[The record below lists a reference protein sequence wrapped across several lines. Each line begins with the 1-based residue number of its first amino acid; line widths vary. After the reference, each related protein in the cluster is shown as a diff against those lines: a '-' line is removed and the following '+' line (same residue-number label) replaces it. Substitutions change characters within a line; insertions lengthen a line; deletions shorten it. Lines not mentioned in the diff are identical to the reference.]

1 VLFLLGGIGA
11 LSIHFYKP
19 FTQYPVS
26 FFMQSDEKQPHSAL
40 ERFGANKVIPDLLR
54 EEILL
59 ALSYY
64 PELLHT
70 HIEFVILSPSIKKS
84 IMLAQPQ
91 VPTLFRART
100 KRGYV
105 IKISRYFKGDAQPLP
120 IETIPQNI
128 LVGWVGHELGH
139 IMDYLDRSVW
149 AMVRYGLG
157 YLLSR
162 RYLMR
167 AERTADLHAISH
179 GLGEKI
185 IATKNFI
192 LDHAHLPER
201 YKEKIRRLYV
211 SPEET
216 VLLVEE
222 YEKKM

>member
-1 VLFLLGGIGA
+1 
-11 LSIHFYKP
+11 
-19 FTQYPVS
+19 
-26 FFMQSDEKQPHSAL
+26 MQNDKKQPESTTL
-40 ERFGANKVIPDLLR
+40 VRFGNKKIIPDLLR

-84 IMLAQPQ
+84 IMQAQPLIS
-91 VPTLFRART
+91 TLFRTRAE
-100 KRGYV
+100 RGYV
-105 IKISRYFKGDAQPLP
+105 IKISRYFQGDSHLLP

-128 LVGWVGHELGH
+128 LIGWVGHELGH

-149 AMVRYGLG
+149 SMARYGLG
-157 YLLSR
+157 YLFSR
-162 RYLMR
+162 RYLMQ

-222 YEKKM
+222 YEKKL

>member
-1 VLFLLGGIGA
+1 
-11 LSIHFYKP
+11 
-19 FTQYPVS
+19 
-26 FFMQSDEKQPHSAL
+26 MQKEEKQPGSTL
-40 ERFGANKVIPDLLR
+40 DRFGTNKVIPDLLR

-64 PELLHT
+64 PELLPT

-84 IMLAQPQ
+84 IMQAQPL
-91 VPTLFRART
+91 VPTLFRPKAR
-100 KRGYV
+100 RGYV
-105 IKISRYFKGDAQPLP
+105 IKISRCFKGDVQPLP

-128 LVGWVGHELGH
+128 LIGWVGHELGH

-149 AMVRYGLG
+149 SMARYGLG

-162 RYLMR
+162 RYFMQ
-167 AERTADLHAISH
+167 AERAADLHAISH
-179 GLGEKI
+179 GLGQKI

-192 LDHAHLPER
+192 LDHAHLPEH
-201 YKEKIRRLYV
+201 YKEKIRRLYL

-222 YEKKM
+222 YEKKL